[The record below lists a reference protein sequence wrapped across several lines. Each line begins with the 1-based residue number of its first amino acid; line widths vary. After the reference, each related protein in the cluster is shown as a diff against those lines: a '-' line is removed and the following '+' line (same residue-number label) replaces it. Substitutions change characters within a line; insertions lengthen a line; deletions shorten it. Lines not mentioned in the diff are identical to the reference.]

1 MEDFKGRRHAE
12 RGMSLIELL
21 LVMGIMGVVTAMAV
35 LQSGPAR
42 NNARGDAAMRIVLSQ
57 MNQAREQAIAQ
68 RRYIR
73 VTFDVSLNQL
83 IMVREDTSGA
93 TPATTTLATIGFEGG
108 AALAAI
114 PSVASLPAVP
124 AETPDAF
131 GWTMSPS
138 FKSISGTFQSL
149 SSSNAAGD
157 QLAKFAPD
165 GTFVDWNGRVTNGTV
180 FIGVTNVPTASRAV
194 TILGSTGRVR
204 AFRWNGNIWKVV

>member
-35 LQSGPAR
+35 VQTGPAR
-42 NNARGDAAMRIVLSQ
+42 SNARGDAGMRIVLAQ
-57 MNQAREQAIAQ
+57 LNQARELAISQ

-83 IMVREDTSGA
+83 IIVREDTA
-93 TPATTTLATIGFEGG
+93 AATTTLSTIGFEGG
-108 AALAAI
+108 AALQPVAAI
-114 PSVASLPAVP
+114 PTLD
-124 AETPDAF
+124 TPDQF
-131 GWTMSPS
+131 GKTKSPS
-138 FKSISGTFQSL
+138 FKSVNGVFESFSSDNATGT
-149 SSSNAAGD
+149 

-194 TILGSTGRVR
+194 TVLGSTGRVR
-204 AFRWNGNIWKVV
+204 AFRWTGSAWRVV

>member
-35 LQSGPAR
+35 VQTGPAR
-42 NNARGDAAMRIVLSQ
+42 SNARGDAAMRIVLAQ

-73 VTFDVSLNQL
+73 VTFDVALNQL
-83 IMVREDTSGA
+83 IIVREDTA
-93 TPATTTLATIGFEGG
+93 AATTNLFRRFRIRGG
-108 AALAAI
+108 AALLARRRRSRSD
-114 PSVASLPAVP
+114 PVDD
-124 AETPDAF
+124 TPDAF
-131 GWTMSPS
+131 GKTISPS
-138 FKSISGTFQSL
+138 FRSVNGTFQSESL
-149 SSSNAAGD
+149 HNVAGD
-157 QLAKFAPD
+157 GQQLAKFAPD

-204 AFRWNGNIWKVV
+204 AFRWNGNVWKVV

>member
-35 LQSGPAR
+35 VQTGPAR
-42 NNARGDAAMRIVLSQ
+42 SNARGDAAMRIVLAQ

-73 VTFDVSLNQL
+73 VTFDVALNQL
-83 IMVREDTSGA
+83 IIVREDTA
-93 TPATTTLATIGFEGG
+93 AATTTLSTIGFEGG
-108 AALAAI
+108 AALQPVADI
-114 PSVASLPAVP
+114 PSLD
-124 AETPDAF
+124 TPDAF
-131 GWTMSPS
+131 GKTQSPM
-138 FKSISGTFQSL
+138 FKSVNGTFQSL
-149 SSSNAAGD
+149 SSSNAAGT

-180 FIGVTNVPTASRAV
+180 FIGVTNVLTASRAV

-204 AFRWNGNIWKVV
+204 AFRWNGNVWKVV